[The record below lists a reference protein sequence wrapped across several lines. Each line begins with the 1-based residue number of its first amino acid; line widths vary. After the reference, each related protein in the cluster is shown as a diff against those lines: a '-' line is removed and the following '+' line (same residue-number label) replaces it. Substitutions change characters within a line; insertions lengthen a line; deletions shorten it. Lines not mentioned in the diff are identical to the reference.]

1 MHYENMD
8 SVLRGWANL
17 NGLTLMVE
25 PSDARRRV
33 IHTSSAA
40 GETFQI
46 VVEPEEKGMV
56 RVDAHLIESPKDE
69 LVHFTW
75 SVTTDD
81 FAPLL
86 NTVLEAIRLWFGRA

>member
-1 MHYENMD
+1 
-8 SVLRGWANL
+8 
-17 NGLTLMVE
+17 MVE
-25 PSDARRRV
+25 PSDAKRRV

-75 SVTTDD
+75 SVTIDD

-86 NTVLEAIRLWFGRA
+86 NTVLETIRLWFGRA